1 MMARPFSLLPLG
13 LALALAACG
22 GNAPRYLID
31 PPAAQLRLTTPAR
44 TIMLRDVSL
53 PEYAS
58 ASEIAVQEAGG
69 AVRNARRALW
79 ADRPERA
86 VTLALARQL
95 DAALSATVAA
105 EPWPLSGL
113 PDAEIEV
120 RVAHSLAGADNV
132 FRLQGQY
139 YVRADGMRHGMRLG
153 PASAPFAISVPMQ
166 GTEPADIARAQSAA
180 IAELAATIARGLGR

>member
-1 MMARPFSLLPLG
+1 MMAKPPMLLILS
-13 LALALAACG
+13 LALAAC

-31 PPAAQLRLTTPAR
+31 PPAPQLRLTTQAQ

-53 PEYAS
+53 PEYAA
-58 ASEIAVQEAGG
+58 ASEIAVQEEGG

-79 ADRPERA
+79 ADLPERST
-86 VTLALARQL
+86 TLALSRQL

-105 EPWPLSGL
+105 EPWPLAGL

-120 RVAHSLAGADNV
+120 RVEQSLAGADSI

-139 YVRADGMRHGMRLG
+139 YVRAEEVSVG
-153 PASAPFAISVPMQ
+153 PASAPFAIAVPMA
-166 GTEPADIARAQSAA
+166 GTDPQDIAAAQSSA
-180 IAELAATIARGLGR
+180 IAQLAEIIARGVGR

>member
-1 MMARPFSLLPLG
+1 MMARPFSLLPFG

-31 PPAAQLRLTTPAR
+31 PPAPQLRLTTAAR

-53 PEYAS
+53 PEYAA
-58 ASEIAVQEAGG
+58 ASEMAVQEEGG
-69 AVRNARRALW
+69 AVKNAPRALW
-79 ADRPERA
+79 ADLPERS

-105 EPWPLSGL
+105 EPWPLTGL
-113 PDAEIEV
+113 PDAEVEV
-120 RVAHSLAGADNV
+120 RVEQSLAGADNV

-139 YVRADGMRHGMRLG
+139 YVRADEVSVG
-153 PASAPFAISVPMQ
+153 PASAPFAISVPMA
-166 GTEPADIARAQSAA
+166 GTAPADIANAQSAA
-180 IAELAATIARGLGR
+180 IAELAAVIARGIGR